1 MSDPTAQ
8 HLFSYGTLQ
17 LEAVQ
22 FATFGRP
29 LVGRA
34 DTLPGFA
41 RSMVKIEDAAVVAT
55 SGETHHPIIRRTGDD
70 ADRVP
75 GTVFEVDEED
85 LRKADAYEVSDY
97 RRVEVVL
104 GSGLRSWV
112 YVAADH
118 VGAME

>member
-1 MSDPTAQ
+1 MSDSTAQ

-22 FATFGRP
+22 LATFGRP
-29 LVGRA
+29 LVGRT

-41 RSMVKIEDAAVVAT
+41 RSMVKIEDAGVVAT
-55 SGETHHPIIRRTGDD
+55 SGETHHPIVRHTGNQ
-70 ADRVP
+70 ADCVP
-75 GTVFEVDEED
+75 GMVFEVDEED
-85 LRKADAYEVSDY
+85 LRKADTYEVSDY

-112 YVAADH
+112 YVAADDD
-118 VGAME
+118 GARG